1 MNWRDILITKFEE
14 KRYQE
19 MLSLLKSN
27 ITNHVDEMD
36 SSIQLIYVYFEII
49 DESDLPDHF
58 SYIDELQA
66 FSRNAYKKYSNC
78 PEFLFCVAYIALSF
92 GEFFMGVDES
102 DIKKMLRKPYYVEP
116 NNILYQWGH
125 DLCTLKLSD
134 LQLRDY
140 ALRVLEE
147 KLCLDQ
153 ISNQVLVYRYILQHL
168 YSYTVLGTD

>member
-1 MNWRDILITKFEE
+1 MNWRELLITIFKE
-14 KRYQE
+14 KRYPE

-58 SYIDELQA
+58 SYIDELQS
-66 FSRNAYKKYSNC
+66 FFKSAYKKYSNC
-78 PEFLFCVAYIALSF
+78 PEFLFCVAFVALSF

-102 DIKKMLRKPYYVEP
+102 DIKKMLRKPYYAEP

-125 DLCTLKLSD
+125 DLCTFTLSNS
-134 LQLRDY
+134 QIHDY

-147 KLCLDQ
+147 KVCLEK

-168 YSYTVLGTD
+168 HFDILQS